1 MTSLAFGSK
10 IAWFPKVLTIAVV
23 LFAFSTMISWSYY
36 GEQGI
41 IYLFSRFGDNVK
53 IPVIIYKVIFCLLVV
68 VGSSASLS
76 SVINLSDAMIFAM
89 VAPNLIGL
97 YFLLPVIKKEAD
109 DYLEHVKKID
119 TGER

>member
-10 IAWFPKVLTIAVV
+10 ITWFPKILTVAVV

-41 IYLFSRFGDNVK
+41 IYLFGGLGDKVK
-53 IPVIIYKVIFCLLVV
+53 IPVIVYKILFCLLVI

-97 YFLLPVIKKEAD
+97 YFLLPVIKKEANA
-109 DYLEHVKKID
+109 YLEHVKKID
-119 TGER
+119 SENN